1 MRYVKLIGMLFFAGL
16 VLGGLSAAQ
25 QSPPSKPASSAAVED
40 WQRQF
45 DDVCSKTQ
53 DAMAFSTEE
62 LKALIQQCDALE
74 PQIQKL
80 DDTRKR
86 VYLRRLTQCRGLYAY
101 VLDSKQKDKH

>member
-1 MRYVKLIGMLFFAGL
+1 VHYVKWIGMLLFAGL
-16 VLGGLSAAQ
+16 VLGGVSAAQ
-25 QSPPSKPASSAAVED
+25 QPAPSKPASPAAAED

-45 DDVCSKTQ
+45 DDFCSKTQ

-80 DDTRKR
+80 DDTRKK
-86 VYLRRLTQCRGLYAY
+86 VYLRRLAQCRGLYAY

>member
-1 MRYVKLIGMLFFAGL
+1 VHYVKLMGMLLFAAL
-16 VLGGLSAAQ
+16 VLGFSAAQ
-25 QSPPSKPASSAAVED
+25 QAAPSKPPSPVAAED

-80 DDTRKR
+80 DDTRKK
-86 VYLRRLTQCRGLYAY
+86 VYLRRLAQCRGLYAY
-101 VLDSKQKDKH
+101 VLDSKQNDKH

>member
-1 MRYVKLIGMLFFAGL
+1 VRYVKFIAMLLFSGL
-16 VLGGLSAAQ
+16 ALSGFCAAQ
-25 QSPPSKPASSAAVED
+25 QSPSANPKSPAAAED

-53 DAMAFSTEE
+53 DAMAFSTVE

-80 DDTRKR
+80 DETRKK
-86 VYLRRLTQCRGLYAY
+86 VYLRRLAQCRGLYAY
-101 VLDSKQKDKH
+101 VLDSKQKDKN